1 MMLAPM
7 VALGESHDGRPA
19 KFQLYPGAPPDA
31 VQLAEYGLPA
41 KAPLGTI
48 QLTFSLGTTE
58 IAMVCEAVSAV
69 RVVLSVTVAVMLK
82 ELGGGEGTVPVRVTL
97 APVVPLGES
106 HAGRPAKVQLYPG
119 VPPDAVQVAEYVA
132 PVTTSPV
139 GATQL
144 IFSLETTAI
153 AMVCAAVCAV
163 GVVVSVAVAVK
174 LYEPGGGAGTV
185 PVNVMLA
192 PLVPLGESH
201 DGRFARVQA

>member
-1 MMLAPM
+1 
-7 VALGESHDGRPA
+7 
-19 KFQLYPGAPPDA
+19 
-31 VQLAEYGLPA
+31 
-41 KAPLGTI
+41 
-48 QLTFSLGTTE
+48 
-58 IAMVCEAVSAV
+58 MVCEAVSAV
-69 RVVLSVTVAVMLK
+69 RVVLSVTVGVMLK
-82 ELGGGEGTVPVRVTL
+82 ELGGGEGTVPVMVML

-132 PVTTSPV
+132 PVTTCPV

-185 PVNVMLA
+185 PVNVMVA
-192 PLVPLGESH
+192 PLVPAGRKPRRQIRKGPSVSRGSSGRSAVTEYWVPATTDPVGAAQLTLSLGLTEIAMVCDADSCVTVSITT
-201 DGRFARVQA
+201 AVKLY